1 MRHLPFGNNDHH
13 IDIQYSIVTL
23 SKAKEI
29 ADSQADYLLDDYYYT
44 PKIKKVNKI
53 DLFDLS
59 EMSYYGQ

>member
-23 SKAKEI
+23 SKAKEF

-44 PKIKKVNKI
+44 PKSEKVNKNS
-53 DLFDLS
+53 LFDLV
-59 EMSYYGQ
+59 EMSNSSQ